1 MQPGT
6 MGQGA
11 GAATAEPWGPGWPRA
26 AGLQDTALVSQAQ
39 APDTRCQARR
49 GRPTRDAPTRPA
61 AKWRPRRPAPPAG
74 ACAGRPRPRERK
86 SCDPGSDRRSGGRR
100 TTFVTWCG
108 RERESGGRASGE
120 WAPCAGAGRR
130 GARGERGGFVRR
142 PRQQRRSRAGGQA
155 GGARSRQRAGQA
167 RGASE
172 VPSEGSQL
180 PRPGRQVPVGPNPRP
195 RGRGPAW
202 KPRPELPPRGPAPP
216 GLRALRKCGPRP
228 GCCRPRPRLAASG
241 GVARSLTVSD
251 PRFLRLFGGHLA
263 EGRRRGGL
271 VAGLSAHH
279 CASPAGIRVGFW
291 EETLGG
297 ICGTERHPR
306 RFRPGWFCTATD
318 ALGSRPRNRFL
329 RFIYKRCTS
338 SRIAFADPHKR
349 GPPCNLESP
358 LGS

>member
-1 MQPGT
+1 

-26 AGLQDTALVSQAQ
+26 AALEDTGLVSQSQ

-142 PRQQRRSRAGGQA
+142 PRRLRRSRAGGQA

-172 VPSEGSQL
+172 VPSEGSRL
-180 PRPGRQVPVGPNPRP
+180 PRPGRRVPVGPNPRP

-228 GCCRPRPRLAASG
+228 GCCRPRPSG
-241 GVARSLTVSD
+241 RVGRGRPEPHGVGPLLSVFVWRT
-251 PRFLRLFGGHLA
+251 P
-263 EGRRRGGL
+263 RGGTTAWGPCGRAVRSSL
-271 VAGLSAHH
+271 RIACRDPS
-279 CASPAGIRVGFW
+279 GF
-291 EETLGG
+291 LGGDIGG

-318 ALGSRPRNRFL
+318 ALGSGPRNRFL

-338 SRIAFADPHKR
+338 SRVAFADPHKR
-349 GPPCNLESP
+349 GPPCNLGSP